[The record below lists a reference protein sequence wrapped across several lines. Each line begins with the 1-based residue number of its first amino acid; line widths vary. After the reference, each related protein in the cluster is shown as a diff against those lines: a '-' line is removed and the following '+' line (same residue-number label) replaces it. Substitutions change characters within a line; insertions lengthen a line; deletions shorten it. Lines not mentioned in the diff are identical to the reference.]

1 MYRWKRR
8 LTKEK
13 SEAVL
18 GYIVFRSV
26 HTDSMKEPTSVKMRL
41 DLDELRCSSDSF
53 VISTTSFS
61 MKEESRNLFRSWRLL
76 YTPVS
81 SHALRYVHARDRVQ
95 DCMRTRGAVR
105 ATAKESEAIAPV
117 FCGIQ

>member
-1 MYRWKRR
+1 M
-8 LTKEK
+8 TKEK

-81 SHALRYVHARDRVQ
+81 RAIHCDT
-95 DCMRTRGAVR
+95 CTRETG
-105 ATAKESEAIAPV
+105 
-117 FCGIQ
+117 